1 MPTPA
6 VYPSALS
13 FLGLG
18 KESTAGTAV
27 VPTHYMPWTE
37 FKPAP
42 NVELLADEGMRGT
55 MSAVH
60 GAVMGKHY
68 SELEL
73 SGPPFSDSFG
83 HLLYNALGGYAVTG
97 AGPYSHTFSLL
108 NTGTGQPITHTI
120 TDRQGITASTGARVY
135 PYACLSELTLK
146 GNAAELL
153 EFDSKWT
160 ASASAAAG
168 AGPTNSPPSTTVTP
182 AWRSS
187 VSLGGTAS
195 PTVLEW
201 EVTIKRELQVDL
213 TADGTQAPWVIGRG
227 PVSVEGK
234 LTVRASDA
242 APMAA
247 EGPHTTLIAGTQ
259 QALVIAV
266 ADNLGGTSGH
276 SLTLTMTKAQFSK
289 VELTRD
295 TMIGWEIEFVGIGN
309 TTDAGASGGDAPIK
323 AVLVNAVTTY

>member
-1 MPTPA
+1 MPA

-13 FLGLG
+13 FLGIG

-27 VPTHYMPWTE
+27 VPTHFMPWTE
-37 FKPAP
+37 FKPKP
-42 NVELLADEGMRGT
+42 NVELLTDEGMRGS
-55 MSAVH
+55 MSDVH

-73 SGPPFSDSFG
+73 SGVPFSDSFG
-83 HLLYNALGGYAVTG
+83 HLLYNVLGGYAVTG
-97 AGPYSHTFSLL
+97 AGPYTHTISLL
-108 NTGTGQPITHTI
+108 NSGTGQPVTHTLS
-120 TDRQGITASTGARVY
+120 DRQGITASTGARVY
-135 PYACLSELTLK
+135 PYACVEELTLK

-153 EFDSKWT
+153 SFEAKIT

-168 AGPTNSPPSTTVTP
+168 AAPTNAPPATTVTP

-187 VSLGGTAS
+187 VSIGGTAS
-195 PTVLEW
+195 PAVLEW
-201 EVTIKRELQVDL
+201 EVTIKREIQVDL
-213 TADGTQAPWVIGRG
+213 TADGTQNPWVIGRG
-227 PVSVEGK
+227 PLGVEGK

-242 APMAA
+242 APLSA
-247 EGPHTTLIAGTQ
+247 EVPHTTLIAGTQ

-266 ADNLGGTSGH
+266 SDFFGGTSGH
-276 SLTLTMTKAQFSK
+276 SLTLTMTKAQFSE

-295 TMIGWEIEFVGIGN
+295 TMIGWEIGFKGIGN